1 MKPLHG
7 DPIPW
12 LLEPGNPSVRYWT
25 LTDIFDRPADDSEV
39 QDAKAA
45 IAQQPL
51 VQALFASQH
60 PSGHWG
66 DDEAKPYRAEGAYG
80 VLAILAQLGVEPDE
94 RTALGCEN
102 ILCYSQN
109 ECGGFSITKMRK
121 SGIFPCTTPDA
132 LLLLVYFGYGD
143 DPRVRKAFA
152 YTIKEML
159 GQKPLDCGRYQH
171 RDCLWGAM
179 QVLHALALLPDDLRS
194 QQSKQ
199 AIHYLADA
207 LLDYRYDFAGEEKIW
222 LKFAVPRYYD
232 LLYALDAL
240 AKHGYSED
248 PRFASLLE
256 IFLAQQDDNGRWLKR
271 RGSRTYPLE
280 KTGQPSKWVT
290 LRSLRVL
297 RAAIGYPS

>member
-1 MKPLHG
+1 MKPLKEE
-7 DPIPW
+7 PIPW
-12 LLEPGNPSVRYWT
+12 LLEPDPQNPGVRYFT
-25 LTDIFDRPADDSEV
+25 LTDLLDRPVDDSEV
-39 QDAKAA
+39 QDARAA

-60 PSGHWG
+60 PNGHWD
-66 DDEAKPYRAEGAYG
+66 DDEAKPYRSEGAYG

-102 ILCYSQN
+102 ILRYSQN
-109 ECGGFSITKMRK
+109 ECGGFSMTQTRK

-143 DPRVRKAFA
+143 DPRVRKAFD
-152 YTIKEML
+152 YMIKETL

-179 QVLHALALLPDDLRS
+179 QMLHALALLPDDMRS
-194 QQSKQ
+194 QQSKR
-199 AIHYLADA
+199 AICYLADA

-222 LKFAVPRYYD
+222 LKFSVPRYYD

-240 AKHGYSED
+240 ARHGYSKD
-248 PRFASLLE
+248 PRFAPLIE
-256 IFLAQQDDNGRWLKR
+256 IFLAQQDDNGRWLKG

-280 KTGQPSKWVT
+280 KTGQPSKWIT
-290 LRSLRVL
+290 LKALRVL
-297 RAAIGYPS
+297 KRVYR